1 MDAPSPLPG
10 EAPWVERPEHP
21 IALPCGRVLS
31 AARRPLVMG
40 ILNVTPDSFADGGR
54 FLGLAQ
60 AVEHAR
66 AMCDEG
72 ADIID
77 IGGESTRPGSEDV
90 PADEELRRVIP
101 VIKELAAQMA
111 VPISI
116 DTQKAQVAAAALEE
130 GAQIIN
136 DVSALR
142 TDPAMAPLAARTGA
156 PVVLMHMQGRPR
168 TMQKE
173 PAYGEV
179 VGEVLAW
186 LRERVAYAVSAGIPL
201 QKLVVDPGF
210 GFGKRVEHNLELLR
224 RLHCLH
230 ALGLP
235 VMVGTSRKAML
246 GRILGAPDSGSG
258 PGPLDRLNGT
268 LATVA
273 CAVMAG
279 CHVVRV
285 HDVRPALEVVKVC
298 EAVRRGI
305 AYDNA

>member
-1 MDAPSPLPG
+1 MDAPLPLPG

-77 IGGESTRPGSEDV
+77 IGGESTRPGSEAV
-90 PADEELRRVIP
+90 PVEEELRRVIP
-101 VIKELAAQMA
+101 VIRDLAAQIA

-116 DTQKAQVAAAALEE
+116 DTQKAQVAAAALDE

-156 PVVLMHMQGRPR
+156 PVVLMHMQGRPK

-246 GRILGAPDSGSG
+246 GRILGAPEGG
-258 PGPLDRLNGT
+258 PSCEPLDRLHGT

-279 CHVVRV
+279 CHIVRV